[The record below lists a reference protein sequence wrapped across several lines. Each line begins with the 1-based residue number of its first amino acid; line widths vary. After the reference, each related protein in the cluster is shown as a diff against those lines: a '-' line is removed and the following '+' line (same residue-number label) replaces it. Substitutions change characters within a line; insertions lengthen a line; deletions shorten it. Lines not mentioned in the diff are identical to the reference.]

1 MGQAQFWVF
10 VASTLGVFIAPS
22 LWRLSHGADVGAT
35 MSTSSLLV
43 LVAIELVLGL
53 SWSLV
58 LSRQGW
64 TLGVLTESFAPS
76 DLVVGMLLFAVAWV
90 GYFLTYVVALA
101 VAPGFAAAAQRVQ
114 IDGHPELPAIMLVCA
129 INPIA
134 EEFLYL
140 GVLVGTLR
148 RQGTHL
154 ALAAAV
160 VSRVAVHLYQG
171 PLGILGI
178 TPGAVL
184 FAAYYLANRR
194 IWPVVVA
201 HTVLDLLAF
210 GALLQAA

>member
-1 MGQAQFWVF
+1 MGQVQFWAF

-22 LWRLSHGADVGAT
+22 LWRLSHGGALGAT
-35 MSTSSLLV
+35 RSTSGLLV

-53 SWSLV
+53 SWSLL

-64 TLGVLTESFAPS
+64 TLRALTKPFAPS
-76 DLVVGMLLFAVAWV
+76 DLGVGLLLFAVAWV

-101 VAPGFAAAAQRVQ
+101 VAPGFAAAAHMVQ
-114 IDGHPELPAIMLVCA
+114 MDGHPGLPAVMLVCL
-129 INPIA
+129 INPVA

-140 GVLVGTLR
+140 GVLAGSLR
-148 RQGTHL
+148 RQGTHM
-154 ALAAAV
+154 AFAAAV
-160 VSRVAVHLYQG
+160 VARVAVHLYQG
-171 PLGILGI
+171 PLGILSI
-178 TPGAVL
+178 TPCAVL

-201 HTVLDLLAF
+201 HTVMDLLAF